1 MTGIRVAPA
10 SAPLYVGAI
19 PPGIQVTQS
28 GATASPLLTDLVAY
42 WKLDE
47 PNGTRFD
54 SVGTNNLSETGS
66 VGSTIGIQGNAADFD
81 GTNYL
86 STALD
91 GTTLTAVSIALW
103 FKADDILTANVEG
116 VLSWARTGIP
126 VDSLPFIIIQ
136 TNSGTT
142 RLYADGN
149 YRVTSG
155 ALANNTWY
163 HVVCTYDGTDWKMYL
178 DGGLIGT
185 YTGGIGTNITNA
197 NTVYVG
203 SGFNNQFPGDIDE
216 VGIWDRA
223 LEGSEITTLYNGGSG
238 ITYPFT

>member
-1 MTGIRVAPA
+1 MNIVKLLRKRAAGGT
-10 SAPLYVGAI
+10 
-19 PPGIQVTQS
+19 
-28 GATASPLLTDLVAY
+28 SPLLTDLAAY

-47 PNGTRFD
+47 TSGTRFD
-54 SVGTNNLSETGS
+54 SAGTNNLSDTGG
-66 VGSTIGIQGNAADFD
+66 VGSTIGKQGNAADFD

-103 FKADDILTANVEG
+103 FKADDILTATPEG
-116 VLSWARTGIP
+116 VLSWARTGNP
-126 VDSLPFIIIQ
+126 VDNLPFILIQ
-136 TNSGTT
+136 TNSGAI
-142 RLYADGN
+142 RIYVDNG

-163 HVVCTYDGTDWKMYL
+163 HVVCTYDGTDWKLYL
-178 DGGLIGT
+178 DGGLVGT
-185 YTGGIGTNITNA
+185 YTGGIGTDITNA

-203 SGFNNQFPGDIDE
+203 SGFDNQFPGDIDE

-223 LEGSEITTLYNGGSG
+223 LAGGEITTLYNGGAAL
-238 ITYPFT
+238 TFPFV

>member
-1 MTGIRVAPA
+1 MNIVKLLRQRATGGGGA
-10 SAPLYVGAI
+10 S
-19 PPGIQVTQS
+19 S
-28 GATASPLLTDLVAY
+28 LLTGLVSY

-47 PNGTRFD
+47 TSGTRFD
-54 SVGTNNLSETGS
+54 SVGTNNLSDTGS
-66 VGSTIGIQGNAADFD
+66 VGSAIGKQGNAADFD

-103 FKADDILTANVEG
+103 FKADDILTANLEG
-116 VLSWARTGIP
+116 VLSWARIGKPT
-126 VDSLPFIIIQ
+126 DFAPFIIIQ
-136 TNSGTT
+136 TNSGAI
-142 RLYADGN
+142 RLYADNG
-149 YRVTSG
+149 YQVTSG

-178 DGGLIGT
+178 DGGLVGT
-185 YTGGIGTNITNA
+185 YTGGIGTDITNA

-203 SGFNNQFPGDIDE
+203 SGFDGQFPGDIDE

-223 LEGSEITTLYNGGSG
+223 LAGGEITTLYNGGSG